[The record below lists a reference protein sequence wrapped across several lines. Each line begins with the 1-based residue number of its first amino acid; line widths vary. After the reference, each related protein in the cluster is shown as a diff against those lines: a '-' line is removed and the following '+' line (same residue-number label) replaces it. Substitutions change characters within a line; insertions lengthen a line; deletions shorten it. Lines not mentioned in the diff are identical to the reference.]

1 MIVLAILGLLTP
13 RLIMVVLW
21 IVGDYLSRAFDGSWL
36 LPLLGFFL
44 LPTTTLS
51 YAIAENSMD
60 GVRGLGLVLV
70 IVGVLIDVGIIGS
83 SRGRGVF
90 KRDRART

>member
-1 MIVLAILGLLTP
+1 MIVFVLFGLLTP
-13 RLIMVVLW
+13 RLIMVLLW
-21 IVGDYLSRAFDGSWL
+21 LFSDYLSRAYDGWL

-44 LPTTTLS
+44 LPTTTLC
-51 YAIAENSMD
+51 YAIAQNSMN

-70 IVGVLIDVGIIGS
+70 IVGLLVDVGIIGS

-90 KRDRART
+90 KDR

>member
-1 MIVLAILGLLTP
+1 MIVLALFALLTP
-13 RLIMVVLW
+13 RLIMVLLW
-21 IVGDYLSRAFDGSWL
+21 LFGDYLHRAYDGWL

-44 LPTTTLS
+44 LPTTTLC

-60 GVRGLGLVLV
+60 GLRGLGLVLV
-70 IVGVLIDVGIIGS
+70 IVGLLVDLGVLG

-90 KRDRART
+90 RKDRGAA

>member
-1 MIVLAILGLLTP
+1 MIVFVLFGLLTP
-13 RLIMVVLW
+13 RFIMVLLW
-21 IVGDYLSRAFDGSWL
+21 LFGDYLSRAYDGWL

-44 LPTTTLS
+44 LPTTTLC
-51 YAIAENSMD
+51 YAIAQNSMD

-70 IVGVLIDVGIIGS
+70 ILGLLFDLGIIGG

-90 KRDRART
+90 KKDRAAI

>member
-1 MIVLAILGLLTP
+1 MIVFVLFGLLTP
-13 RLIMVVLW
+13 RLIMVLLALT
-21 IVGDYLSRAFDGSWL
+21 GDYLHRAYDGWL

-44 LPTTTLS
+44 LPTTTLC

-60 GVRGLGLVLV
+60 GLRGLGLVLV
-70 IVGVLIDVGIIGS
+70 IVGLLVDLGVIGS

-90 KRDRART
+90 KRDRAAI

>member
-1 MIVLAILGLLTP
+1 MIVFVLFGLLTP
-13 RLIMVVLW
+13 RLIMVLLW
-21 IVGDYLSRAFDGSWL
+21 LFSDYLSRVYDGWL

-44 LPTTTLS
+44 LPTTTLC
-51 YAIAENSMD
+51 YAIAQNSMN

-70 IVGVLIDVGIIGS
+70 IVGLLVDVGIIGS

-90 KRDRART
+90 KDR